1 MILKSLGAMAQNMI
15 LIIALMV
22 TVGNQEGLYVT
33 ENLRKEHFNLYYIF
47 KEDKEQNVLSLN
59 EVNDIW
65 YSIVKKFREI
75 KKQSAKK

>member
-1 MILKSLGAMAQNMI
+1 MAQNMI

-22 TVGNQEGLYVT
+22 TVGNREGLYVT

-59 EVNDIW
+59 EINDIW

-75 KKQSAKK
+75 KKQSAKN

>member
-1 MILKSLGAMAQNMI
+1 MAQNMI

-59 EVNDIW
+59 EINDIW

-75 KKQSAKK
+75 KKQSANN

>member
-59 EVNDIW
+59 EINDIW

-75 KKQSAKK
+75 KKQSAKN

>member
-1 MILKSLGAMAQNMI
+1 MAQNMI

-47 KEDKEQNVLSLN
+47 KEDKGRNQLQKCEALILWNNIIKALQKNNKIQN
-59 EVNDIW
+59 
-65 YSIVKKFREI
+65 
-75 KKQSAKK
+75 

>member
-1 MILKSLGAMAQNMI
+1 MAQNMI

-59 EVNDIW
+59 EINDIW

-75 KKQSAKK
+75 KKQSAKN

>member
-1 MILKSLGAMAQNMI
+1 MAQNMI

-47 KEDKEQNVLSLN
+47 KEDKEQNMLSPN
-59 EVNDIW
+59 EISDIW
-65 YSIVKKFREI
+65 RSIIRNYRET
-75 KKQSAKK
+75 KKQSAKN

>member
-1 MILKSLGAMAQNMI
+1 MAQNMI

-47 KEDKEQNVLSLN
+47 KEDKERNQLQKSEALILWNNIIKALQKNNKIQN
-59 EVNDIW
+59 
-65 YSIVKKFREI
+65 
-75 KKQSAKK
+75 

>member
-1 MILKSLGAMAQNMI
+1 MAQNMI

-47 KEDKEQNVLSLN
+47 KEDKEKNQLQKSEALILWSNIIKALQKNKIQN
-59 EVNDIW
+59 
-65 YSIVKKFREI
+65 
-75 KKQSAKK
+75 

>member
-1 MILKSLGAMAQNMI
+1 MAQNMI

-47 KEDKEQNVLSLN
+47 KEDKERNQLQKSEALILWRNISKVLQIQRNS
-59 EVNDIW
+59 
-65 YSIVKKFREI
+65 S
-75 KKQSAKK
+75 

>member
-1 MILKSLGAMAQNMI
+1 MAQNMI

-47 KEDKEQNVLSLN
+47 KEDKKQNQLQKSKALILWN
-59 EVNDIW
+59 NI
-65 YSIVKKFREI
+65 I
-75 KKQSAKK
+75 KTISNINGARF

>member
-15 LIIALMV
+15 LIIGLMV

-59 EVNDIW
+59 EINDIW

-75 KKQSAKK
+75 KKQSAKN

>member
-1 MILKSLGAMAQNMI
+1 MAQNMI

>member
-1 MILKSLGAMAQNMI
+1 MAQNMI

-47 KEDKEQNVLSLN
+47 KEDKERNQLQKSEALILWNNIIKALQKNSKIQN
-59 EVNDIW
+59 
-65 YSIVKKFREI
+65 
-75 KKQSAKK
+75 